1 VRTNKWPLIT
11 AVYHPNRAGRASA
24 TLASCVADRYAHPA
38 VAGIACRSCHRRCAP
53 QGGQRAIRNIELI
66 HATTQPDRHCCK
78 RRPDSARQ
86 HRGRMRSGSS
96 EHVDRSAGHDALL
109 EALTRFTSSRTRA
122 LRFARRARVFT
133 FLNAKGAQDA
143 PPRSELVTQLNALL
157 APKGQSAR
165 A

>member
-1 VRTNKWPLIT
+1 MRLFSQVAIF
-11 AVYHPNRAGRASA
+11 ASGD
-24 TLASCVADRYAHPA
+24 L
-38 VAGIACRSCHRRCAP
+38 
-53 QGGQRAIRNIELI
+53 
-66 HATTQPDRHCCK
+66 TQPGNIVA
-78 RRPDSARQ
+78 S
-86 HRGRMRSGSS
+86 MRNGSS
-96 EHVDRSAGHDALL
+96 EYVDRSAGHDALL